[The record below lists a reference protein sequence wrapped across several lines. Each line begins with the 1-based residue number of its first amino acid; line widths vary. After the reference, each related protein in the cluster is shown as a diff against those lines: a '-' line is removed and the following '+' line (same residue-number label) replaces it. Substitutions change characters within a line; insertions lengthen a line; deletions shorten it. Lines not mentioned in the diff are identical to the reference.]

1 MYFFFTGFIMS
12 IPPSDS
18 ESYKK
23 IIVNRVEQNK
33 KSSHSFNQFLTD
45 LTRPSSGSLLVAF
58 FKKFTMH
65 FSFKN
70 KISTK
75 ALKQD
80 LLELKQLFILLSAE
94 DLSHQLEFI
103 QKLSLLW
110 HKIIEDCNPISFSL
124 LKDSSFLKKILEF
137 IQIIHHF
144 PPEEDHSLGYY
155 LQEHVGEKWVPF
167 PFMELLQELHEEY
180 QKTQDKSNLAKW
192 IENIS
197 LIVNDLPSNT
207 S

>member
-1 MYFFFTGFIMS
+1 MS
-12 IPPSDS
+12 IPPSDA
-18 ESYKK
+18 EPYKK

-33 KSSHSFNQFLTD
+33 KSNHSATQLPTD
-45 LTRPSSGSLLVAF
+45 LIYPNPASLLVCF

-70 KISTK
+70 NISTT

-80 LLELKQLFILLSAE
+80 LLRLKQLFISLSIE

-110 HKIIEDCNPISFSL
+110 HKIIEDCNPISLSL
-124 LKDSSFLKKILEF
+124 LKDSDFLKKISDF
-137 IQIIHHF
+137 IQIINHF
-144 PPEEDHSLGYY
+144 PANEDHSLGYY

-167 PFMELLQELHEEY
+167 PFMKLLQELHIDY
-180 QKTQDKSNLAKW
+180 QKTQSKSRLSDW
-192 IENIS
+192 IKILSSITNE
-197 LIVNDLPSNT
+197 LPSNI

>member
-1 MYFFFTGFIMS
+1 MS
-12 IPPSDS
+12 IPPSNS
-18 ESYKK
+18 EPYKK

-33 KSSHSFNQFLTD
+33 KSNDSFSQLPAD
-45 LTRPSSGSLLVAF
+45 LTYPNPGSILICF

-70 KISTK
+70 KISTV

-80 LLELKQLFILLSAE
+80 LLELKQLFISLSIE

-110 HKIIEDCNPISFSL
+110 HKIIEDCNPISLSL
-124 LKDSSFLKKILEF
+124 SKGSDFFKKTMDF
-137 IQIIHHF
+137 IQVINHY
-144 PPEEDHSLGYY
+144 PANEDHSLGYY
-155 LQEHVGEKWVPF
+155 LKEHVGEKWVPF
-167 PFMELLQELHEEY
+167 PFMELLQELHTDY
-180 QKTQDKSNLAKW
+180 QKTQDKSYLANW
-192 IENIS
+192 IKILS
-197 LIVNDLPSNT
+197 LITDGLPSNN

>member
-1 MYFFFTGFIMS
+1 MS
-12 IPPSDS
+12 IPPSNS
-18 ESYKK
+18 EPYKK

-33 KSSHSFNQFLTD
+33 KSNNSFSQFPTD
-45 LTRPSSGSLLVAF
+45 LIYPNPASILVCF

-70 KISTK
+70 KISTA

-80 LLELKQLFILLSAE
+80 LLELKQLFISLSIE

-110 HKIIEDCNPISFSL
+110 HKIIKDCNPISLSL
-124 LKDSSFLKKILEF
+124 SKGSDFLKKIADL
-137 IQIIHHF
+137 IQIINHF
-144 PPEEDHSLGYY
+144 PANEDHSLGYY

-167 PFMELLQELHEEY
+167 PFMELLQELHIDY
-180 QKTQDKSNLAKW
+180 QKTQDKSYLADW
-192 IENIS
+192 IKILS
-197 LIVNDLPSNT
+197 SIIDKLLSNAP
-207 S
+207 

>member
-1 MYFFFTGFIMS
+1 MS
-12 IPPSDS
+12 IPPSNS
-18 ESYKK
+18 EPYKK

-33 KSSHSFNQFLTD
+33 KSDNSSSPFPAD
-45 LTRPSSGSLLVAF
+45 LTYPNPASILVSF
-58 FKKFTMH
+58 FQKFTMH

-80 LLELKQLFILLSAE
+80 LLDLKQLFILLSIE

-110 HKIIEDCNPISFSL
+110 HKIIEDCNPISISL
-124 LKDSSFLKKILEF
+124 SKGTDFLKKIADF
-137 IQIIHHF
+137 IQIINHF
-144 PPEEDHSLGYY
+144 PAKEDHSLGYY

-167 PFMELLQELHEEY
+167 PFMELLQELHTDY
-180 QKTQDKSNLAKW
+180 QRTQDKSYLADW
-192 IENIS
+192 IKILS
-197 LIVNDLPSNT
+197 LIIDELPSST
-207 S
+207 P

>member
-1 MYFFFTGFIMS
+1 MS

-33 KSSHSFNQFLTD
+33 KSNNLFHQFPND
-45 LTRPSSGSLLVAF
+45 LTHPSSVSILVAF

-65 FSFKN
+65 FSFKS
-70 KISTK
+70 KISTV

-80 LLELKQLFILLSAE
+80 LLELKQLFILLSTE
-94 DLSHQLEFI
+94 DLSHQLAFI

-110 HKIIEDCNPISFSL
+110 HKIIEDCNPISLSL
-124 LKDSSFLKKILEF
+124 SKDSDLLKKITTF

-144 PPEEDHSLGYY
+144 PPKEDHSLGYY

-167 PFMELLQELHEEY
+167 PFMELLQGLHEEY
-180 QKTQDKSNLAKW
+180 QKTQNTSDLAKW
-192 IENIS
+192 IKDLS
-197 LIVNDLPSNT
+197 LIIDELPLNPS
-207 S
+207 

>member
-1 MYFFFTGFIMS
+1 MS
-12 IPPSDS
+12 IPPSNS
-18 ESYKK
+18 EPYKK

-33 KSSHSFNQFLTD
+33 KSKNSFSQFPTD
-45 LTRPSSGSLLVAF
+45 LTYPNPASILVCF

-70 KISTK
+70 KISTT

-80 LLELKQLFILLSAE
+80 LLELKQLFILLSIE

-110 HKIIEDCNPISFSL
+110 HKIIEDCNPISLSL
-124 LKDSSFLKKILEF
+124 SKGSGFLKKIADF
-137 IQIIHHF
+137 IQIINYF
-144 PPEEDHSLGYY
+144 PAKEDHSLGYY

-167 PFMELLQELHEEY
+167 PFMELLQELHIDY
-180 QKTQDKSNLAKW
+180 QKAQDKSHLSGW
-192 IENIS
+192 IKIIS
-197 LIVNDLPSNT
+197 LIADELPSST
-207 S
+207 Y

>member
-1 MYFFFTGFIMS
+1 MS
-12 IPPSDS
+12 IPPSNS
-18 ESYKK
+18 EPYKK

-33 KSSHSFNQFLTD
+33 KSNDSFSQFPAD
-45 LTRPSSGSLLVAF
+45 LTYPNPGSILICF

-70 KISTK
+70 KISTV

-80 LLELKQLFILLSAE
+80 LLELKQLFISLSIE

-110 HKIIEDCNPISFSL
+110 HKIIEDCNPISLSL
-124 LKDSSFLKKILEF
+124 SKGSDFFKKTMDF
-137 IQIIHHF
+137 IQVINHY
-144 PPEEDHSLGYY
+144 PANEDHSLGYY
-155 LQEHVGEKWVPF
+155 LKEHVGEKWVPF
-167 PFMELLQELHEEY
+167 PFMELLQELHTDY
-180 QKTQDKSNLAKW
+180 QKTQDKSYLANW
-192 IENIS
+192 IKILS
-197 LIVNDLPSNT
+197 LITDELPSNN

>member
-1 MYFFFTGFIMS
+1 MS

-18 ESYKK
+18 EPYKK

-33 KSSHSFNQFLTD
+33 KSNSFSPFPAD
-45 LTRPSSGSLLVAF
+45 LAYPNPSSILVSF
-58 FKKFTMH
+58 LKKFTMH

-70 KISTK
+70 KISTI

-80 LLELKQLFILLSAE
+80 LLELKKLFTLLSTE

-110 HKIIEDCNPISFSL
+110 HKIREDCNPISLSL
-124 LKDSSFLKKILEF
+124 SKGSDFLKKIANF
-137 IQIIHHF
+137 IQIINHF
-144 PPEEDHSLGYY
+144 PLNEDHSLGYY

-167 PFMELLQELHEEY
+167 PFMELLQGLHEEH
-180 QKTQDKSNLAKW
+180 QIQSKSHLSDW
-192 IENIS
+192 IKILS
-197 LIVNDLPSNT
+197 LIIDELPSNA